1 MAADASPIPRARDVT
16 RAPPLADLPS
26 PRSCSPPLLSALLPL
41 CSPVAKSQSSP
52 SPFAPSLRQA
62 AKMEKLHAHLAWL
75 QSFCTKLVEKSLL
88 KRNEPKPERE
98 PKRRRRAPKKEK
110 PPKEEDAE
118 DAAAAE
124 GGEDGEA
131 TKEKRKRRRKPK
143 AGEDE
148 GQEGGKPARP
158 AKGPGSRG
166 GTGRRSKRA
175 KKEAEEEQQ
184 QADREDE
191 EDEGE
196 EYYYERYE
204 GGWSLQGGVED
215 DEEVEEVEEDGEDV
229 DGDEGGD
236 GEENA
241 VVVGVRRRRQRGPL
255 RAGRPTSSS
264 GGENVELANSL
275 SVAELLGLVGASRG
289 LHGMSSGAGPSP
301 RGTHDPLAELPAH
314 LASHLASPLAIYD
327 SDFAPHSGCLSSPH
341 HFLSP
346 RTVEQLNAE
355 GGLTSAELQVAES
368 GEEAAAACLSGRLAL
383 GGGNGTHTR
392 SLPNLHGPS
401 LLSAGSRRKLPPVS
415 APPSYRQGGHPVFK
429 GAAAAAAAVAAAA
442 AAASAAASPRPSSA
456 SSKGEGKLLPPGVAS
471 ASSSLSSGAR
481 SAADL
486 AASVYEAIG
495 GLATLAAAAPPAAQ
509 SRRGEKRARL
519 DPYRATSTGEVDE
532 GYEGAGIS
540 ERRKP
545 AGLGNLR
552 LPTTNSC
559 APPAGTVTVRPLP
572 HSAGAQPSSSSS
584 DHSSGQHSHL
594 SLASSSAL
602 GTSADPTP
610 ASARSVT
617 DIAALVSPAI
627 AGLGG
632 YSALGL
638 QSGLHSGRLH
648 AQPGAGGGGGGGS
661 SSLAPSPGKIA
672 AMSPK
677 GFGASAV
684 SPGKQQHIGSGGTV
698 SSPNTGAPP
707 RIVDLV
713 AC

>member
-1 MAADASPIPRARDVT
+1 MWMAMRAAMARRTRWWSGFGGAGSAAHSVRGDPRPRVVARTSSSPT
-16 RAPPLADLPS
+16 R
-26 PRSCSPPLLSALLPL
+26 
-41 CSPVAKSQSSP
+41 SP
-52 SPFAPSLRQA
+52 SPNSWASSAPRAVCTACRVARALLRA
-62 AKMEKLHAHLAWL
+62 ALTTHL
-75 QSFCTKLVEKSLL
+75 QSCPHT
-88 KRNEPKPERE
+88 
-98 PKRRRRAPKKEK
+98 
-110 PPKEEDAE
+110 
-118 DAAAAE
+118 
-124 GGEDGEA
+124 
-131 TKEKRKRRRKPK
+131 
-143 AGEDE
+143 
-148 GQEGGKPARP
+148 
-158 AKGPGSRG
+158 
-166 GTGRRSKRA
+166 
-175 KKEAEEEQQ
+175 
-184 QADREDE
+184 
-191 EDEGE
+191 
-196 EYYYERYE
+196 
-204 GGWSLQGGVED
+204 
-215 DEEVEEVEEDGEDV
+215 
-229 DGDEGGD
+229 
-236 GEENA
+236 
-241 VVVGVRRRRQRGPL
+241 
-255 RAGRPTSSS
+255 
-264 GGENVELANSL
+264 
-275 SVAELLGLVGASRG
+275 
-289 LHGMSSGAGPSP
+289 SP
-301 RGTHDPLAELPAH
+301 RTWPRH
-314 LASHLASPLAIYD
+314 SQSTTRTSP
-327 SDFAPHSGCLSSPH
+327 PTGCLSSPH

-368 GEEAAAACLSGRLAL
+368 GEEAAAAASRAASRSGVAT
-383 GGGNGTHTR
+383 GTHTR

-429 GAAAAAAAVAAAA
+429 GAAAAAAAAAAV

-684 SPGKQQHIGSGGTV
+684 SPGKQQHIGSGGIV